1 MAVGRPADVRQALMV
16 ASVSAAMTWL
26 PCAVP
31 WTGIS
36 ALTTMPPTSSERR
49 RAESAIER
57 TTLSAAPA
65 VVKPD
70 AATTDSR
77 NLRCASELNWALEI
91 CSHTEEV
98 VRDKKINI
106 RS

>member
-1 MAVGRPADVRQALMV
+1 
-16 ASVSAAMTWL
+16 
-26 PCAVP
+26 
-31 WTGIS
+31 
-36 ALTTMPPTSSERR
+36 
-49 RAESAIER
+49 
-57 TTLSAAPA
+57 LSAAPA

-98 VRDKKINI
+98 VRDKKIN
-106 RS
+106 S